1 MSLFNVFH
9 AHNGFE
15 VFLLNLF
22 GIGIFMLQTEDMSAI
37 HIKFSFWKFG
47 ISINLAIGEENLCK
61 K

>member
-1 MSLFNVFH
+1 MNLFNVFH
-9 AHNGFE
+9 ADNGFE

-47 ISINLAIGEENLCK
+47 TQNFDDI
-61 K
+61 

>member
-1 MSLFNVFH
+1 MYLVNVFR
-9 AHNGFE
+9 ADNGLE
-15 VFLLNLF
+15 ISFLSLF
-22 GIGIFMLQTEDMSAI
+22 GIGLFMLQTEDMSAI